1 MGITERI
8 IEVLKDFEVGLTYK
22 NLLEQYKKNYHE
34 ELLWG
39 YEHIKRLRN
48 KNIVE
53 SFKAQNTKGKALT
66 YRLIAT
72 KELKDIGDN
81 KYKKIVMDLLDGK
94 NISEEE
100 YAYITRDN

>member
-1 MGITERI
+1 M
-8 IEVLKDFEVGLTYK
+8 YA
-22 NLLEQYKKNYHE
+22 E

-66 YRLIAT
+66 YRLTT
-72 KELKDIGDN
+72 KTSRKEPKGLENPIDKEIIE
-81 KYKKIVMDLLDGK
+81 KYT
-94 NISEEE
+94 EE
-100 YAYITRDN
+100 YLESDKDFPFNRLEQNKIKEIWSRRKNG